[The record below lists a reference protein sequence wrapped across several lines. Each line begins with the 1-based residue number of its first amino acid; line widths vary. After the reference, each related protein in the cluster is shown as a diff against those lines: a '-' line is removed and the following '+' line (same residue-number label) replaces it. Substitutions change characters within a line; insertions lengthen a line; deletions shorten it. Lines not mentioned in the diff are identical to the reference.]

1 MTFELYKP
9 IVNLVW
15 ATPKGDEL
23 IGEMA
28 RVSIIDNKDKP
39 IEPLIKYLEEHKHNS
54 PFEMVNM
61 CVELFAPRDITRQI
75 LRHRSFSF
83 QEFSGRYA
91 EYPDSSFVLREP
103 RLQHQSNRQMSITM
117 NLDYDDHCKTY
128 TQFLSQQTAFIN
140 IARASYKEAI
150 RDGIAKEQARCLLPE
165 GNLLSRMY
173 MNGSVRSWVHYLQ
186 IRSDKSSVQKEHAL
200 IAEAILGV
208 FKEQFPTTY
217 SAFFE

>member
-1 MTFELYKP
+1 MSFELYKP

-28 RVSIIDNKDKP
+28 RVSVIDNKDKP
-39 IEPLIKYLEEHKHNS
+39 IEHLIKYLGEHKHNS

-186 IRSDKSSVQKEHAL
+186 IRSDKSSVQKEHTL